1 MLLSQLATPMI
12 IMITLSFFS
21 SLSKAD
27 PQPSLYDLLYDRSP
41 PTLFEANYED
51 SSSVKLNLK
60 LHLQSNP
67 NSNHHHHHDS
77 GTFFVCS
84 FSPYFLSLS
93 IWIELIGSDR
103 IESESESE
111 LYRLEGRK
119 EKEAID
125 V

>member
-1 MLLSQLATPMI
+1 MLLSQLATP

-60 LHLQSNP
+60 LHLQSK
-67 NSNHHHHHDS
+67 NSNHHYD
-77 GTFFVCS
+77 GTFLIFVCS
-84 FSPYFLSLS
+84 FSSYFLSLS
-93 IWIELIGSDR
+93 LWIELIGSDR
-103 IESESESE
+103 IGIGIGIVQAGGK
-111 LYRLEGRK
+111 EGK
-119 EKEAID
+119 GGD
-125 V
+125 